1 MRQFLLCHHHLIRLL
16 LASNAVW
23 QMIVMRGRGAASY
36 LVSLFFKL
44 GELMYVRQ
52 NLRSVLP
59 PPLSNVQRKFSGLVF
74 ERRCWLRRW
83 LRLCLWRRLHSSRI
97 RVHQRSAFAKG
108 GRRAAGGSSGRSV
121 QLLML
126 RHRRSTWRATAVC
139 IGELMTEGS
148 QCNARRAP
156 RRVF

>member
-23 QMIVMRGRGAASY
+23 QMIAMRGRGATSY
-36 LVSLFFKL
+36 LVSLFFEL
-44 GELMYVRQ
+44 GELIYVRQ

-83 LRLCLWRRLHSSRI
+83 LRLWRRLHSSRI

-108 GRRAAGGSSGRSV
+108 GRRAAGRSSGRSV
-121 QLLML
+121 QLLL
-126 RHRRSTWRATAVC
+126 RHRRSTWRGMHIFSAMNLNHRIFA
-139 IGELMTEGS
+139 
-148 QCNARRAP
+148 NP
-156 RRVF
+156 